1 LLKSTKFQL
10 KNVKNDKK
18 HPESLFKFQ
27 KRKGSPG
34 AKRLKIYPAASA
46 YSRVLM

>member
-1 LLKSTKFQL
+1 MTKNTRKAFS
-10 KNVKNDKK
+10 NFKK
-18 HPESLFKFQ
+18 GF
-27 KRKGSPG
+27 PG